1 MTIKTPLCSLFDIV
15 HPVLLAPMGG
25 IAGGSLAA
33 AVSGAGGLGVIGG
46 GYGDRDWLERQFEA
60 AGNAR
65 VGVGFITWS
74 LARNPVLLDIVLE
87 RRPAAI
93 FLSFGDPR
101 PYVEKVKASGAKLLI
116 QVQTMA
122 EATDAK
128 NLGADV
134 IIAQG
139 TEAGGHGKADR
150 AIFPLVPSVVDAV
163 GPTPVLAA
171 GGVSDGRQIAAALLL
186 GAAGVLVGTRLYAS
200 HEALGH
206 PEAKARI
213 VRSGGDDT
221 LRTHVFD
228 IVRALDWPEIYTG
241 RALTNELSHRWH
253 GSEEELS
260 AKLDSEKDRYAAAA
274 AAGDFET
281 AVVFAGEGLDLIH
294 DVPRASKIVERLVSE
309 AEVQLKRAST
319 FLDESN

>member
-1 MTIKTPLCSLFDIV
+1 MTIKTPLCSLLDIV
-15 HPVLLAPMGG
+15 HPVLLAPMGS

-33 AVSGAGGLGVIGG
+33 AVSGAGGLGLIGG

-60 AGNAR
+60 AGNGR

-87 RRPAAI
+87 RKPAAI

-150 AIFPLVPSVVDAV
+150 AIFPLVPAVVDAV

-171 GGVSDGRQIAAALLL
+171 GGVSDGRQLAAALLL
-186 GAAGVLVGTRLYAS
+186 GAAGVLVGTRFYAS

-213 VRSGGDDT
+213 VKRGGDET

-228 IVRALDWPEIYTG
+228 IVRALDWPKIYTG
-241 RALTNELSHRWH
+241 RALT
-253 GSEEELS
+253 
-260 AKLDSEKDRYAAAA
+260 K
-274 AAGDFET
+274 
-281 AVVFAGEGLDLIH
+281 
-294 DVPRASKIVERLVSE
+294 
-309 AEVQLKRAST
+309 
-319 FLDESN
+319 